1 MTDAGNQVG
10 PDDGGAA
17 RTIRPLPF
25 PGGDAAAEPRGPERE
40 RSLGTAVLLTVLF
53 GPLGLFYVSPL
64 GGVLM
69 TMVTLTAGLFT
80 MGVALLFAWPFCI
93 LWATA
98 ATITFEEPVAG
109 ERL

>member
-1 MTDAGNQVG
+1 MTDAGNQAG
-10 PDDGGAA
+10 RDDGGAGQS
-17 RTIRPLPF
+17 IRPLPF
-25 PGGDAAAEPRGPERE
+25 PGVDAAAEPRGAERE
-40 RSLGTAVLLTVLF
+40 RSLRMAVLLTVLF

-64 GGVLM
+64 GGLLM

-98 ATITFEEPVAG
+98 ATITFEEPALG